1 MIYLLHHLLPESAS
15 RFPDRTAVRFG
26 EDRLTYADLE
36 AQAGRLAAALVEAG
50 VKKGDRVGIHFHKSA
65 RSVVAVFAVLKAG
78 GIYVPLDP
86 NSPRARIARIIEDCG
101 IRHLIASQEKLGA
114 LMAGTPEAPAPALD
128 AAFLVD
134 SETAEPGTSVK
145 RVVGWGEVEK
155 LTPLAGPADGVDGDL
170 SYILYTSG
178 STGIPKGVMISH
190 RAAFAF
196 VNWTHDAFGMSERDV
211 VSNHA
216 PLHFDLSIFDIFTTI
231 KAGGTVVPV
240 PERLSTFPVRL
251 AEFIRD
257 QRITCW
263 YSVPSALTM
272 MLLRGNLAKHSYPDL
287 RLVLFA
293 GEVFPVKYLREVMRC
308 FRASFWNLFG
318 PTETNVCTAYEVTE
332 LPEDR
337 TEPVSI
343 GKAIGNYDVFALNNR
358 GEIAAV
364 GEEGELYGRGPGI
377 MSGYWGDVEKTDR
390 VLVPNPLPAPFE
402 ERVVRTGDIVVL
414 EADGNYTYRGRRDNM
429 VKSRGYRIEIG
440 EIETALYG
448 HAKITEAAVVAIP
461 DEEVTNR
468 LKAYVVTDPPGALS
482 ALDVQQHCRS
492 RVPKYMIPE
501 MVEFRDVLPKTSTG
515 KVDKQSLK

>member
-1 MIYLLHHLLPESAS
+1 MIRLLQHLLPESAS

-26 EDRLTYADLE
+26 EERLTYAELE
-36 AQAGRLAAALVEAG
+36 DQAGRLAAALLDAG
-50 VKKGDRVGIHFHKSA
+50 VRKGDRVGIHFHKSA
-65 RSVVAVFAVLKAG
+65 RSIAAVFAVLKSG

-86 NSPRARIARIIEDCG
+86 NSPRARISHIIRDCG
-101 IRHLIASQEKLGA
+101 IRHLIASREKLDT
-114 LMAGTPEAPAPALD
+114 LMAGTADAPAPVLD
-128 AAFLVD
+128 AAVLVD
-134 SETAEPGTSVK
+134 GAAAQIERAS
-145 RVVGWGEVEK
+145 RVIGWEDAMRAP
-155 LTPLAGPADGVDGDL
+155 PLSPPADGVDSDL

-190 RAAFAF
+190 RAAFTF
-196 VNWTHDAFGMSERDV
+196 VNWCHDTFGMNERDV

-216 PLHFDLSIFDIFTTI
+216 PLHFDLSIFDIFTTV
-231 KAGGTVVPV
+231 KAGGAIVPV

-272 MLLRGNLAKHSYPDL
+272 MLLRGGLAKLDYPDL

-293 GEVFPVKYLREVMRC
+293 GEVFPVKYLREVMAC
-308 FRASFWNLFG
+308 FRARFWNLYG
-318 PTETNVCTAYEVTE
+318 PTETNVCTAYEVTQ
-332 LPEDR
+332 LAADR

-343 GKAIGNYDVFALNNR
+343 GTAIANYDVFALNQK

-364 GEEGELYGRGPGI
+364 GEEGELFGRGPGI
-377 MSGYWGDVEKTDR
+377 MSGYWGDTEKTGR
-390 VLVPNPLPAPFE
+390 VLVPNPLPARFE

-414 EADGNYTYRGRRDNM
+414 EADGTYTYRGRRDNM

-448 HAKITEAAVVAIP
+448 HPKITEAAVVAIP
-461 DEEVTNR
+461 DDEVTNR
-468 LKAYVVTDPPGALS
+468 LKAYVVTEPAGALS
-482 ALDVQQHCRS
+482 VQEVQHHCRS

-515 KVDKQSLK
+515 KVDKQSLR